1 METLA
6 VIDFETTGMSPDQ
19 GARPTEIGIV
29 LLRDGAIVDRYQ
41 SLMNPGVRIPQFIVD
56 LTGIS
61 NAMVRSAPSVGQVMQ
76 EAVAFVGHFPLVAH
90 NAAFDSKFWDA
101 ELQRLG
107 HFRARPFACSLLL
120 ARRLFPDAPSHSLGN
135 LMRTLRLPAAARY
148 HRALADAEA
157 ASTLLTCLQDELKRR
172 FAVPHAEHE
181 LLVKV
186 QRVARA
192 KLDDWMKRN
201 A

>member
-29 LLRDGAIVDRYQ
+29 LLRDGGVVDRYQ
-41 SLMNPGVRIPQFIVD
+41 SLMNPGIRIPQFIVD

-61 NAMVRSAPSVGQVMQ
+61 NAMVRNAPSVGQVMS
-76 EAVAFVGHFPLVAH
+76 EAAEFVGRHPLVAH
-90 NAAFDSKFWDA
+90 NAAFDSKFWDT
-101 ELQRLG
+101 ELLRLG
-107 HFRARPFACSLLL
+107 LSRERPFACSLLL

-135 LMRTLRLPAAARY
+135 LVRTLRLPAAERY

-157 ASTLLTCLQDELKRR
+157 AANLLTCLQNELKRR
-172 FAVPHAEHE
+172 FALPHAEHD
-181 LLVKV
+181 LLLKV